1 MREFTRKIWPN
12 FIAQQSF
19 MNNSGIKGALQIKIT
34 ILMATTFMITFSHLA
49 HNLKKAFF
57 TCLKSIV
64 DTNNTQ
70 QS

>member
-1 MREFTRKIWPN
+1 
-12 FIAQQSF
+12 